1 MNDHERGLLVFLA
14 EPSRRR
20 IETLLEL
27 GEKRRADARS
37 LLHNAIHLDQR
48 YAQHLTGSDAFSA
61 SVEVMLRKKG
71 APATCYVFAAG
82 SDLDE
87 RELPL
92 GDALDA
98 IIGAGDGALVSCIP
112 GRLGFYESASM
123 KSSYLLQR

>member
-20 IETLLEL
+20 IETLLAL
-27 GEKRRADARS
+27 GDKRRADARS
-37 LLHNAIHLDQR
+37 LLHNAIHLDRR
-48 YAQHLTGSDAFSA
+48 YAQHLAGRDAFSA
-61 SVEVMLRKKG
+61 SVEAMLRKRG

-82 SDLDE
+82 SNLDG

-92 GDALDA
+92 GDALNA
-98 IIGAGDGALVSCIP
+98 IIGTGNGAFVSCIP
-112 GRLGFYESASM
+112 GRLGFYEYASM